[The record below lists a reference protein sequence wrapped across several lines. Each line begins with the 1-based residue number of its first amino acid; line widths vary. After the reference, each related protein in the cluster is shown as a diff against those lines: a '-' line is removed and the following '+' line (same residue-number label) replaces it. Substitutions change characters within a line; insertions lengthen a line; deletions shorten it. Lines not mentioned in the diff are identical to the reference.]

1 MVESGRLGLQNRD
14 SQSEDIWFGCP
25 KRGASMERRGQ
36 WSAVARAMNA
46 GLIGVG
52 IVAGIAGL
60 STRTG
65 LSQPIA
71 GKQAGLQFVDVH
83 GERLA
88 SLFTGAPIVP
98 AALNSRDSLGAG
110 DCRGKARSAAAQQS
124 TDVLFVWREGRLAP
138 DEEGDCSGCWLR
150 ESWATCGG
158 DCAITLCGAGYV
170 WGTGCKSTLQSCE
183 RGGQCWGASE
193 CSNEGCG

>member
-1 MVESGRLGLQNRD
+1 
-14 SQSEDIWFGCP
+14 
-25 KRGASMERRGQ
+25 MERRGQ
-36 WSAVARAMNA
+36 WSAVARAINA

-98 AALNSRDSLGAG
+98 AAFNSRDSLGAG

-138 DEEGDCSGCWLR
+138 DEEGYCSGCWLR
-150 ESWATCGG
+150 E
-158 DCAITLCGAGYV
+158 Y
-170 WGTGCKSTLQSCE
+170 
-183 RGGQCWGASE
+183 
-193 CSNEGCG
+193 